1 MYVNIC
7 IVYISELPWDE
18 IPGLYLFISKSLK
31 NLFARFKLCIENW
44 NFLCLKSQIKS
55 QFFAEALSY

>member
-1 MYVNIC
+1 MQLNIMYANIC

-31 NLFARFKLCIENW
+31 NLFARLKLCIEN
-44 NFLCLKSQIKS
+44 
-55 QFFAEALSY
+55 